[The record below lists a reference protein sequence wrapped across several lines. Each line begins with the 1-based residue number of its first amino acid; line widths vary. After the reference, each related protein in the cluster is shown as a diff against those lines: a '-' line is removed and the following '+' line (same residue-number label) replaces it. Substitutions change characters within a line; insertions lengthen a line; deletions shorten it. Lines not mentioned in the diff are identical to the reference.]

1 MASSESQSFLLKKG
15 LKAKTISEVMCQYPV
30 VICISRYNKI
40 AGFWQQNIHSNR
52 YHGVCHV
59 IYILFGSYFLLK
71 AMYSKFCCCGICVQI
86 LCMGLF
92 CFLVPLSGLEKVH
105 PEYGYYEK
113 QNLELVHGIKSNL
126 LASKAVLNN

>member
-1 MASSESQSFLLKKG
+1 MASSESQSFLLKKP

-30 VICISRYNKI
+30 VIWISRYNKI

-71 AMYSKFCCCGICVQI
+71 AMYSKFCCSGICVTDFMYGAV
-86 LCMGLF
+86 L
-92 CFLVPLSGLEKVH
+92 LSGPLEWSWQSSSWIGLLW
-105 PEYGYYEK
+105 EA
-113 QNLELVHGIKSNL
+113 KSGV
-126 LASKAVLNN
+126 SSWDKK